1 MHCNGASESSQ
12 GLFSLNEGITPL
24 VTHIFQQLLGQHMIL
39 LIDRLVVIFE
49 QIFMV
54 LYEDRQQMIDQS
66 MRFVN
71 LIRQAYLYYNG
82 NKI

>member
-1 MHCNGASESSQ
+1 MHCNGASESPQ
-12 GLFSLNEGITPL
+12 GLLSLNEGITAL
-24 VTHIFQQLLGQHMIL
+24 VAHIFQQLLGQHMIL

-54 LYEDRQQMIDQS
+54 LYEDTKEMINQS
-66 MRFVN
+66 TGFVN
-71 LIRQAYLYYNG
+71 LIRQAYLDYNG